1 MVTIK
6 DVARR
11 AGVSITT
18 VSRALN
24 GYPEVSPD
32 TRRRVLAVAREMG
45 YRANAIARSLVTKR
59 TRTLGVLISGLRRDD
74 GAGGFVLELLCGMN
88 DAAADREY
96 ELILFHTDP
105 ARQRRKSYRDLCH
118 ERQVDGV
125 IVMGLRLD
133 DPYLREVLEAE
144 IPCVFIDVALEGA
157 NVGYVTSAN
166 AEGARLAIAHLARHG
181 HRHVAFVNGH
191 DRADVSRHRMA
202 GVRRS
207 CAELGIPLPS
217 HRVLNGGFDEEQAR
231 RAVAELLRHDGEV
244 TAVFCASDRMAI
256 GAIRAAR
263 DAGLRVPADLSVV
276 GFDDIVLAQY
286 VTPPLTTV
294 RQRVY
299 EMGAAATELLIGILE
314 GTATSRRVVLDVEL
328 VERASVAPP
337 PKPVKPASR

>member
-24 GYPEVSPD
+24 GYPDVSPD
-32 TRRRVLAVAREMG
+32 TRRRVLQVAREMG
-45 YRANAIARSLVTKR
+45 YRANAIARSLVTKK
-59 TRTLGVLISGLRRDD
+59 TRTLGVLISGLRRDGSAD
-74 GAGGFVLELLCGMN
+74 GFVLELLCGMN
-88 DAAADREY
+88 DAAADQDY
-96 ELILFHTDP
+96 ELILFHTNP
-105 ARQRRKSYRDLCH
+105 SRQRRKSYRDLCH

-144 IPCVFIDVALEGA
+144 IPCVFIDVALEGE

-166 AEGARLAIAHLARHG
+166 AEGARRAIDHLAGQG
-181 HRHVAFVNGH
+181 HRHIAFVNGH
-191 DRADVSRHRMA
+191 DRADVSRHRLA
-202 GVRRS
+202 GVRRA
-207 CAELGIPLPS
+207 CAEWGIPLPAQ
-217 HRVLNGGFDEEQAR
+217 RVLDGGFEEEQAR
-231 RAVAELLRHDGEV
+231 RVVADLLQRDREV

-263 DAGLRVPADLSVV
+263 EAGRRVPEDLSVV

-286 VTPPLTTV
+286 VTPPLTTI
-294 RQRVY
+294 RQQIY
-299 EMGAAATELLIGILE
+299 EMGAAATRLLIGILE
-314 GTATSRRVVLDVEL
+314 GTAEERRVVLDVEL

-337 PKPVKPASR
+337 RT